1 MWGAGD
7 RSTVADSLFSPDGA
21 RGRAPGDP
29 PFASWC
35 NVIYTR
41 GVRSSRGETRVSNAG
56 RQDAGQSGPVGTY
69 NDRER
74 AKKSAVGRRG
84 QRCAYT
90 TFRARTKDHF
100 RVLVTVRSLQ
110 SAGKGHERCQPG
122 WPRAQQEGRDGV
134 KRKGGSG
141 GTEVGREIRRKRST
155 VEPCVTTSAGRR
167 LTCAVPARDTTAA
180 RRGCFDQG

>member
-1 MWGAGD
+1 MIALLSPTAYFRPTVRVVAPQVIPPSLPGATSSIPG
-7 RSTVADSLFSPDGA
+7 RFGSRGA
-21 RGRAPGDP
+21 RRACSMPDDRMPVKVDQWVLTTTG
-29 PFASWC
+29 
-35 NVIYTR
+35 TT
-41 GVRSSRGETRVSNAG
+41 VRI
-56 RQDAGQSGPVGTY
+56 
-69 NDRER
+69 
-74 AKKSAVGRRG
+74 SAIGRRG

-122 WPRAQQEGRDGV
+122 WPRAPQERRDGV

-180 RRGCFDQG
+180 GRGCFDQG